1 MPVATQNVLK
11 EHLQRLQAGGKR
23 EISVLLLG
31 KGGVGKS
38 TLVNQILGERKLRV
52 NPYGLSSQDRVVM
65 LSRKV
70 AEPAQG
76 SGQGLDVTLNVI
88 DTPGLLLND
97 RVHESAL
104 SSIAAKIQG
113 KPIDVVLYV
122 DRLDLYA
129 VETMDRHVIAAV
141 GRVLGKGVWE
151 KTLVVLTHGDS
162 KAPAGMDYEAFANRR
177 SDQLRA
183 AMRKAGG
190 GGACP
195 VAIVENSSLCN
206 RNWGGEKVLPDAAKT
221 PWIPA
226 LMQQIVDVALA
237 KGSFVLK
244 ANANSPDKKWRW
256 LVPLLVGAQA
266 LLVKYV
272 FVPAMAEDG
281 RRGDSFGPW
290 DKKFDWVRA
299 SEYAYSKNK
308 GKKGALSGPPKPAAK
323 PKPKKKTSGGS
334 SSSAAKKKAPKE
346 AAAPA
351 KEAAPAPATPTASKE
366 TSSADGS
373 GATKKKKKKKKKK
386 KVVRD

>member
-38 TLVNQILGERKLRV
+38 TLVNQMLGERKLRV

-244 ANANSPDKKWRW
+244 ANANNPNKKWRW

-351 KEAAPAPATPTASKE
+351 EEAAPAPATPTASVEK
-366 TSSADGS
+366 SGAGGS

-386 KVVRD
+386 VARD

>member
-38 TLVNQILGERKLRV
+38 TLVNQMLGERKLRV

-70 AEPAQG
+70 DEPAQG

-141 GRVLGKGVWE
+141 GRVLGKGVWD
-151 KTLVVLTHGDS
+151 KALVVLTHGDS

-244 ANANSPDKKWRW
+244 ANANNPNKKWRW

-272 FVPAMAEDG
+272 FVPAMAEDD

-308 GKKGALSGPPKPAAK
+308 GKKGALSGPPKPAVK
-323 PKPKKKTSGGS
+323 PK
-334 SSSAAKKKAPKE
+334 AKKKAPKE

-366 TSSADGS
+366 KSSADGS

>member
-38 TLVNQILGERKLRV
+38 TLVNQMLGERKLRV

-351 KEAAPAPATPTASKE
+351 EEAAPAPATPTASVEK
-366 TSSADGS
+366 SGAGGS

-386 KVVRD
+386 VARD

>member
-38 TLVNQILGERKLRV
+38 TLVNQMLGERKLRV

-70 AEPAQG
+70 DEPAQG

-141 GRVLGKGVWE
+141 GRWRSV
-151 KTLVVLTHGDS
+151 GDAACTACDTARAAAAAS
-162 KAPAGMDYEAFANRR
+162 HAQNDATAACRRTDRRCSLAGPAASATALIRSRSVAPASA
-177 SDQLRA
+177 
-183 AMRKAGG
+183 
-190 GGACP
+190 P
-195 VAIVENSSLCN
+195 
-206 RNWGGEKVLPDAAKT
+206 LPST
-221 PWIPA
+221 E
-226 LMQQIVDVALA
+226 
-237 KGSFVLK
+237 
-244 ANANSPDKKWRW
+244 R
-256 LVPLLVGAQA
+256 
-266 LLVKYV
+266 
-272 FVPAMAEDG
+272 
-281 RRGDSFGPW
+281 
-290 DKKFDWVRA
+290 
-299 SEYAYSKNK
+299 
-308 GKKGALSGPPKPAAK
+308 
-323 PKPKKKTSGGS
+323 
-334 SSSAAKKKAPKE
+334 
-346 AAAPA
+346 
-351 KEAAPAPATPTASKE
+351 
-366 TSSADGS
+366 
-373 GATKKKKKKKKKK
+373 
-386 KVVRD
+386 

>member
-11 EHLQRLQAGGKR
+11 EHLRRLQAGGKR

-38 TLVNQILGERKLRV
+38 TLVNQMLGERKLRV

-351 KEAAPAPATPTASKE
+351 EEAAPAPATPTASVEK
-366 TSSADGS
+366 SGAGGS

-386 KVVRD
+386 VARD